1 VAIAKMVRTEIAESM
16 ANGTCHRV
24 ICLCIQKDA
33 CQVVPALAYGR
44 IFPWYWCFVYRRG
57 TMNQWFGSFMI
68 RGLCAKNTLAQR
80 NNESVGDST
89 SNAS

>member
-44 IFPWYWCFVYRRG
+44 IFPWYWCFVYRRVD
-57 TMNQWFGSFMI
+57 
-68 RGLCAKNTLAQR
+68 
-80 NNESVGDST
+80 NEPVVWVIHDKGIMR
-89 SNAS
+89 